1 MLFRFTRLAGAA
13 VLCAAALAG
22 CASSGQTRAERDAA
36 RDIVLTRTP
45 LDLHQPKVSRS
56 SERLEMTVAPDAYEL
71 GPNERAALGDFA
83 RSYLQLGE
91 GPLVLSLPAGQM
103 NAQGAVQIAAQ
114 ARAALFEAGV
124 PWDRI
129 VGGNY
134 AGGNGAPI
142 VFEFARYVV
151 EKPDC
156 PLLSSYDLRKSAD
169 NMPMQSFGCATQ
181 SNLAAMIANPADL
194 VRPAD
199 MTQPDAG
206 RRARQLGQYREGGN
220 TAASR
225 SGDERVTVSGGQ

>member
-1 MLFRFTRLAGAA
+1 MLFRLTRLAGVAA
-13 VLCAAALAG
+13 LGAVVLAG
-22 CASSGQTRAERDAA
+22 CASGGARQAA
-36 RDIVLTRTP
+36 RDEATRTVLTTTP

-71 GPNERAALGDFA
+71 GAAERAELAAFA
-83 RSYLQLGE
+83 RAYLQLGE
-91 GPLVLSLPAGQM
+91 GPLVLSLPGGQM

-114 ARAALFEAGV
+114 ARAVLFEAGV
-124 PWDRI
+124 PWERI

-134 AGGNGAPI
+134 AGGAGAPI
-142 VFEFARYVV
+142 VIEFARYVV
-151 EKPDC
+151 ERPDC
-156 PLLSSYDLRKSAD
+156 PPLSSYDLRKSAD

-194 VRPAD
+194 IRPAD
-199 MTQPDAG
+199 MSQPDAG

-220 TAASR
+220 TATSR